1 MSYYLQLL
9 AAFAHETA
17 GMGDARLANEIT
29 TGLIVAIGLIGTWQG
44 LDELEKFDQFAVS
57 LNLGIILVLLV
68 SLMVYNAK
76 LALAGEWVLAE
87 LPVSIDYTDLRVLLG
102 LLIVVQGFETSRY
115 LGEDHPPE
123 QRVRTMKRAQ
133 GISSVIYILFLLLVT
148 VLFRE
153 GLGGDFTA
161 IITMAAPV
169 GAVLPLLLTIGV
181 AALLSARNGE
191 GVRGHLRTL
200 SFLLLALVSA
210 RVFAIGLPSE

>member
-1 MSYYLQLL
+1 
-9 AAFAHETA
+9 
-17 GMGDARLANEIT
+17 
-29 TGLIVAIGLIGTWQG
+29 
-44 LDELEKFDQFAVS
+44 
-57 LNLGIILVLLV
+57 
-68 SLMVYNAK
+68 MVHNAK

-102 LLIVVQGFETSRY
+102 LLLVVQGFETSRY
-115 LGEDHPPE
+115 LDEDHPPE

-169 GAVLPLLLTIGV
+169 GALLPLLLTIGV

-200 SFLLLALVSA
+200 RFLLLALVSA